1 MRDAPQSGFASAMVR
16 TRSASSEPTCGRPI
30 RPRRDF
36 QLQKARKPC
45 RCQRIT
51 VSGRTRWSASRHPGH
66 QLESHTQKARS
77 KRPNCGRFDR
87 RRSKASCCRSARFSS
102 VRSVR
107 VLSAARRAP
116 NRASTRDIALHGLHV
131 AGPSSRLGIEFWQT
145 TAPTYDPD
153 VYAAIR
159 REIEQRC
166 PLILNF
172 STGGT
177 GPMEGRVAHIAKVKP
192 PLGALNMGSMNYAKY
207 SPRRKEFVF
216 DFVFENPF
224 RDIAYLLA
232 VMKEA
237 GVKPELECFDIGHT
251 NSVWPLLDQGLLKR
265 PLQFSFIMGS
275 WGGIRATTENL
286 ALQARETPKDST
298 WEVIGI
304 SHEQWRMLAAALS
317 LGGNVR
323 VGLEDNFYLDSAGK
337 QMARSNGELV
347 AKAVRMA
354 RDMGREPASVA
365 QAREILSLDRVW

>member
-1 MRDAPQSGFASAMVR
+1 MSTDKVIVTCALTGVLANRDQCPWVPYTPVEIA
-16 TRSASSEPTCGRPI
+16 E
-30 RPRRDF
+30 
-36 QLQKARKPC
+36 
-45 RCQRIT
+45 
-51 VSGRTRWSASRHPGH
+51 
-66 QLESHTQKARS
+66 E
-77 KRPNCGRFDR
+77 
-87 RRSKASCCRSARFSS
+87 
-102 VRSVR
+102 
-107 VLSAARRAP
+107 ARRAYE
-116 NRASTRDIALHGLHV
+116 AGAAVVHV
-131 AGPSSRLGIEFWQT
+131 HARTDEGGATYEPS
-145 TAPTYDPD
+145 

-166 PLILNF
+166 PVILNF
-172 STGGT
+172 STGGA
-177 GPMEGRVAHIAKVKP
+177 GPMEGRVAHIAQVRP
-192 PLGALNMGSMNYAKY
+192 AIGALNMGSMNYAKY
-207 SPRRKEFVF
+207 SPKRKDFVF

-224 RDIAYLLA
+224 RDISYLLS

-237 GVKPELECFDIGHT
+237 GVKPELECFDVGHT
-251 NSVWPLLDQGLLKR
+251 NSVWPLLDKGLLKE
-265 PLQFSFIMGS
+265 PLQFSFIMGVL
-275 WGGIRATTENL
+275 GGIRATTENL

-323 VGLEDNFYLDSAGK
+323 VGLEDNFYLDSAGQ